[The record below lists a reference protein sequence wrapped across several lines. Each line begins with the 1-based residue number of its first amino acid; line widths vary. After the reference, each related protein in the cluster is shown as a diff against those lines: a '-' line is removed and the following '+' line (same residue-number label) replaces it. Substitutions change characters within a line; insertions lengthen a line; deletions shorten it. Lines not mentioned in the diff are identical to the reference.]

1 MTIDAPVKYGGH
13 ASPEAALAD
22 RRDAAI
28 ACAVRGCRAV
38 VLRSLARGGD
48 DVIAAAIDACSSGET
63 VYISTD
69 GEGLLRMAPALF
81 RASHLG
87 LPIVMTVGDAAGRRD
102 HGQAMALR
110 DCGWI
115 QLYPSDDQDAVDT
128 HIQAVRIAE
137 SLNVPVMVCM
147 GTFAAGA
154 SLRVPSD
161 DAIDAFL
168 TREPSP
174 RRGPP
179 VRPGEPLDKHME
191 MRYLAHVKQTVAL
204 KAIRQVAADFR
215 ARFGRRSGGSMT
227 THQIYAAK
235 VGVVGLG
242 STFEAIT
249 AAVDELRAHGVS
261 IGAVGLRAFR
271 PFPAHDVASALL
283 HCQRVV
289 IVERAIAVGLGGIVS
304 TEVRATLSRLPV
316 QSHTVIAG
324 LGDRTISPRAL
335 QRSLYRAAHGN
346 LEELSFLD
354 LNRDVIRSHGSLK
367 LS

>member
-1 MTIDAPVKYGGH
+1 MAIDAPVNYDGH
-13 ASPEAALAD
+13 ASPGAEPAD
-22 RRDAAI
+22 PRDAAI
-28 ACAVRGCRAV
+28 VRVVAGCRAL
-38 VLRSLARGGD
+38 VLGPLARSGD
-48 DVIAAAIDACSSGET
+48 DVIAAAIDACSSGRT

-87 LPIVMTVGDAAGRRD
+87 LPIVMTVRDTAPRRD

-128 HIQAVRIAE
+128 HIQAVRIAGC
-137 SLNVPVMVCM
+137 LDVPVMVCM
-147 GTFAAGA
+147 DTFTGGA
-154 SLRVPSD
+154 SPRVPSD
-161 DAIDAFL
+161 EAIEAFL
-168 TREPSP
+168 TREHPA
-174 RRGPP
+174 RGAPP
-179 VRPGEPLDKHME
+179 VRPGELLDKHME
-191 MRYLAHVKQTVAL
+191 MRYLAHARQAVAL

-215 ARFGRRSGGSMT
+215 ADFTRRSGGIMT

-242 STFEAIT
+242 STFESIT

-283 HCQRVV
+283 HCQHVV
-289 IVERAIAVGLGGIVS
+289 IVERAIAVGIGGIVS
-304 TEVRATLSRLPV
+304 TELRAALSRLPV
-316 QSHTVIAG
+316 QTYTVIAG
-324 LGDRTISPRAL
+324 LGDRTISPPAL
-335 QRSLYRAAHGN
+335 QRLLYRAAHGN
-346 LEELSFLD
+346 LEDLSFLD
-354 LNRDVIRSHGSLK
+354 LNRDVIRSHGSVEVP
-367 LS
+367 